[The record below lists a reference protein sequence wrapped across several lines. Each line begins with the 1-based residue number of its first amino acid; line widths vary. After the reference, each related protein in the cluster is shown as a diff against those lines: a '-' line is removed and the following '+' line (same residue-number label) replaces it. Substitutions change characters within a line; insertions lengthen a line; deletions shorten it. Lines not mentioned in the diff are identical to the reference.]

1 MAQIEI
7 LVDKEDGSRF
17 ALNYNKQTT
26 GNLFRY
32 ARAERLFGKEE
43 ELRWRYESEYEGF
56 FENSMAEPEGE
67 GGERRGKR
75 GSQRKRI
82 HCDFFVDD
90 TKSINLK
97 LSSGK
102 CMHKTQLKPSCLQEE
117 KTLFLRSYGTLFILL
132 NKFSLTFAPSAKIS
146 SYGSLIIRIYI
157 GSIF

>member
-1 MAQIEI
+1 
-7 LVDKEDGSRF
+7 
-17 ALNYNKQTT
+17 
-26 GNLFRY
+26 
-32 ARAERLFGKEE
+32 
-43 ELRWRYESEYEGF
+43 
-56 FENSMAEPEGE
+56 MAEPEGE
-67 GGERRGKR
+67 GGERR
-75 GSQRKRI
+75 RI
-82 HCDFFVDD
+82 NCDFFVDD

-157 GSIF
+157 RSIF